1 MSIRNL
7 INLWR
12 EFWFEQTTAKVVSAY
27 RILFGVLV
35 LQICVVHLSGNF
47 HDWYGGRAV
56 VTPPAVISNF
66 WQMQPQFDLFLL
78 FPDSKEYLD
87 GFHLC
92 FTIAAACLTLGLFS
106 RYSALLIWLGLLSM
120 HHHDPFNNNGGD
132 AFLRA
137 VAPWLA
143 LSHCGDHY
151 SLDAVIRRW
160 WSRRKSP
167 GEAANT
173 DLQLPLRPVWAQRMI
188 EMQLALVYGQTFW
201 CKIVGPQWLDGTAIY
216 YATRL
221 QDMTRFPLPVIT
233 DNMFMLKVL
242 NYFTLVIE
250 LAGWTLIW
258 FKETRYWVLIGL
270 LFLHLGIDYM
280 INLPVFEW
288 VFICTLITYVPE
300 QDWTFAIGKAKSMM
314 ADFSSRKANSAD
326 RP

>member
-1 MSIRNL
+1 MTIKAL
-7 INLWR
+7 IHLWR
-12 EFWFEQTTAKVVSAY
+12 EFWFAPATASVISAY
-27 RILFGVLV
+27 RILFGLLV

-56 VTPPAVISNF
+56 VTPQAVMSHF
-66 WQMQPQFDLFLL
+66 WHSEPQFDLFLL
-78 FPDSKEYLD
+78 FPDRKEYLD
-87 GFHLC
+87 GFHIC
-92 FTIAAACLTLGLFS
+92 FTVAAAALTLGLFS
-106 RYSALLIWLGLLSM
+106 RYSALIVWLCLLSM

-143 LSHCGDHY
+143 LSHCGDRY
-151 SLDAVIRRW
+151 SLDALISRW
-160 WSRRKSP
+160 R
-167 GEAANT
+167 GNAEA
-173 DLQLPLRPVWAQRMI
+173 LPKPVWAQRMI
-188 EMQLALVYGQTFW
+188 QMQLALVYWQTFC

-221 QDMTRFPLPVIT
+221 EDMTRFPAPLIT
-233 DNMFMLKVL
+233 DNLLLLKGL

-258 FKETRYWVLIGL
+258 FKETRYWVLFGL

-288 VFICTLITYVPE
+288 VFICTLLTFVSE
-300 QDWTFAIGKAKSMM
+300 EDWTVVCLKGQQLLK
-314 ADFSSRKANSAD
+314 DFLAALNSRKPHRAD
-326 RP
+326 QP